1 MGYNKVM
8 KDYYDN
14 INNLADLLKRL
25 TESYRLLIG
34 GAFELN
40 NIPEA
45 RTKYVKEAVNRADK
59 LGDEIDHLIDLLDGC
74 GESYYKY
81 VTTMGEYM
89 LKNYNDKMILTEVD
103 SDLQFGNS
111 PIINNPNSFNNSP
124 GDSTGV
130 SGLGVPHARIRPDSN
145 KNDN

>member
-1 MGYNKVM
+1 MGYNKLI
-8 KDYYDN
+8 KEYYGN
-14 INNLADLLKRL
+14 LNNLADLLKKL

-59 LGDEIDHLIDLLDGC
+59 LGEEIDHLIDLLDEC

-81 VTTMGEYM
+81 VAVMNDYI
-89 LKNYNDKMILTEVD
+89 LKNGNNDIILTEVD
-103 SDLQFGNS
+103 TDLQFENS
-111 PIINNPNSFNNSP
+111 PGVTNSMNFNNSP
-124 GDSTGV
+124 GNNTG
-130 SGLGVPHARIRPDSN
+130 PRPKKDL
-145 KNDN
+145 KDNDGSIADKD

>member
-1 MGYNKVM
+1 MGYNKLI
-8 KDYYDN
+8 KDYYG
-14 INNLADLLKRL
+14 NLSNLVDLLKKL

-34 GAFELN
+34 GAYELN

-59 LGDEIDHLIDLLDGC
+59 LGEEIDHLIDLLEEC

-81 VTTMGEYM
+81 VAVMNDYI
-89 LKNYNDKMILTEVD
+89 LKNGNNKVILTEVD

-111 PIINNPNSFNNSP
+111 PNVNNSSGFNNSP
-124 GDSTGV
+124 GNDFG
-130 SGLGVPHARIRPDSN
+130 PRPKKDI
-145 KNDN
+145 NDKDNG

>member
-1 MGYNKVM
+1 MGYNKLI
-8 KDYYDN
+8 KEYYGN
-14 INNLADLLKRL
+14 LNNLADLLKKL

-59 LGDEIDHLIDLLDGC
+59 LGDEIDHLIDLLDKC

-81 VTTMGEYM
+81 VSVMGEYM
-89 LKNYNDKMILTEVD
+89 LKNSNDKVILTEID

-111 PIINNPNSFNNSP
+111 PGINSSSSFKKSP
-124 GDSTGV
+124 GDN
-130 SGLGVPHARIRPDSN
+130 LGPRPKENEDLAGKSE
-145 KNDN
+145 KS

>member
-1 MGYNKVM
+1 MGYNKLI
-8 KDYYDN
+8 KDYYGN
-14 INNLADLLKRL
+14 LNNLVDLLKKL

-59 LGDEIDHLIDLLDGC
+59 LGEEIDHLIDLLDEC

-81 VTTMGEYM
+81 VAVINGYI
-89 LKNYNDKMILTEVD
+89 LKNGDNNAILTEVD
-103 SDLQFGNS
+103 SDIQFENS
-111 PIINNPNSFNNSP
+111 PGVISSNTFNNSP
-124 GDSTGV
+124 GNNTGV
-130 SGLGVPHARIRPDSN
+130 RPKEEVKKD
-145 KNDN
+145 

>member
-1 MGYNKVM
+1 MGYNKLI
-8 KDYYDN
+8 KDYYG
-14 INNLADLLKRL
+14 NLSNLVDLLKKL

-34 GAFELN
+34 GAYELN

-59 LGDEIDHLIDLLDGC
+59 LGEEIDHLIDLLEEC

-81 VTTMGEYM
+81 VSIMNDYI
-89 LKNYNDKMILTEVD
+89 LKNGNNKVILTEVD

-111 PIINNPNSFNNSP
+111 PNVNNSYGNDFGP
-124 GDSTGV
+124 
-130 SGLGVPHARIRPDSN
+130 RP
-145 KNDN
+145 KNDTNDKDNG

>member
-1 MGYNKVM
+1 MGYNKLI
-8 KDYYDN
+8 KDYYGN
-14 INNLADLLKRL
+14 LNNLADLLKKL

-45 RTKYVKEAVNRADK
+45 RTKYVKEAVSRADK
-59 LGDEIDHLIDLLDGC
+59 LGEEIDHLIDLLDEC

-81 VTTMGEYM
+81 VAVMNDYI
-89 LKNYNDKMILTEVD
+89 LKNGNNKVILTEVD

-111 PIINNPNSFNNSP
+111 PSVNSP
-124 GDSTGV
+124 SGFNSSPGNNIGPRPKEDIESKGDS
-130 SGLGVPHARIRPDSN
+130 
-145 KNDN
+145 